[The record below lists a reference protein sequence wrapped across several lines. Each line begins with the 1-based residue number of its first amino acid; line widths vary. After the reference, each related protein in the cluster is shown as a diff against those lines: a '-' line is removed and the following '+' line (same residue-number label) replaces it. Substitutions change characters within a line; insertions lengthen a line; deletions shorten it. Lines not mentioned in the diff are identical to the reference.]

1 VKGFGGPDRCN
12 REYPKVNQ
20 EGKHLSIGQIE
31 VLIGSAPGGIEDDGQ
46 ADLQQA
52 NNHLDNCEACQRL
65 VSMYREGDRIL
76 RQLGER
82 VTKEAT
88 RDCPSEISLFELAAG
103 VMGLEEADKLLQHTV
118 QCDRCG
124 PFLCQAAEILN
135 PVQKREEDALLSS
148 LPSGRPEWQA
158 SLARALA
165 SASAPH
171 PAPPASAS
179 TTRRDIRIRFTARL
193 HWVYAAAAGLVL
205 ATLAGSWLVIRLQ
218 SPSADTLIAQAYSEQ
233 RTIELRLAE
242 TAYAP
247 IRQQRGAEGS
257 SFSKPAALLEAE
269 LLIQRQLQK
278 TPNDPKWLAAGGR
291 SALLEWHYE
300 DAIRSFNQVLET
312 NPDSSDVL
320 RDLATAYFQRAEI
333 EHRPIDYGNAMQ
345 ELSKALAK
353 RPDDAV
359 ARFNRAVIDER
370 MFLYDDAEKDWE
382 AYLRLDPTG
391 PWAPEAQQR
400 LDEVRSKLQKHDQS
414 QKVLIEEPVA
424 AAMFFGE
431 RLRNDAPTHGDGD
444 SIDEQYLDLAS
455 EKWLSALAKDL
466 RRGKSIQE
474 SSYGRALQTFA
485 QLWKTR
491 HGDPWVSDLLKS
503 ANAPG
508 FADAAEALSSAV
520 AAASQGDPSLA
531 RQKADRA
538 ARLFGR
544 MPNQAGALRARL
556 EGVYALQRSLEV
568 GKCVHSAR
576 NLGAQLEGLPYYWIQ
591 AKTLLEASACYAS
604 SARLEDAE
612 QSVLL
617 AERIE
622 TQRGFE
628 VLYIRGLSFLSDFA
642 ADKGDRGLA
651 WKHAQAG
658 LERFWNGRFPAIR
671 GYALC
676 ASLGY
681 LAEDSDQGWVAMAF
695 WSQAVQLVGETANRS
710 TEGLARYQLAA
721 EEIAVGKRAEADQEL
736 RKATRIFSSLPNSTA
751 TLNYRVAS
759 EVSLAAVELSS
770 RDRSSARALLNA
782 IAPSVLNVG
791 QYQTVFQYYQT
802 LAEVQVL
809 DGDWRTAERSL
820 YSAVAVSQRGLSSL
834 GRDRDRINWDQ
845 QTSEAYRS
853 LVRTLLAQPGRE
865 EEALRVW
872 EWHRSLPFRTLSAN
886 HLFPES
892 TLAELATK
900 PPRPG
905 EADLRSLV
913 PTLTNVTFL
922 TYAELKDGIALWAY
936 DNRGITF
943 RRIPVPIAEVTAV
956 GKSFVRLCSDPTSDA
971 AVLRLNAKKLYE
983 WLISPIQSFLSP
995 ERTIWIEPDGDLSF
1009 LPFQALVD
1017 PDGVPLL
1024 MNFSIAY
1031 RSSATSKQRAE
1042 EPRVSAS
1049 DYAFVV
1055 SSSLFPTPSSRPL
1068 PPLPDAVREAE
1079 MIAARFPNH
1088 RLLVGEGTR
1097 VDEIQA
1103 ELRRCAVFHYAGHY
1117 LPTGM
1122 QGRTVLGSI
1131 LNSESAR
1138 NSRQGVTSSFPLHRS
1153 KLVVLSACSTGSGE
1167 KLGLFDP
1174 DGLVRPLLW
1183 AGASRVIASRWN
1195 VDSRVTAKLM
1205 DKLYSDLL
1213 SGKTSVDAL
1222 RAASTQ
1228 LAADSEYRH
1237 PYYWAGFG
1245 VFAQD

>member
-1 VKGFGGPDRCN
+1 MNLED
-12 REYPKVNQ
+12 
-20 EGKHLSIGQIE
+20 KHLTIE
-31 VLIGSAPGGIEDDGQ
+31 QLEKLIGIGLGRTGDEEQ
-46 ADLQQA
+46 ANLQQA
-52 NNHLDNCEACQRL
+52 QDHVDNCEACQRL
-65 VSMYREGDRIL
+65 VSMHREGDRIL
-76 RQLGER
+76 RQLGGH
-82 VTKEAT
+82 VAKEAT
-88 RDCPSEISLFELAAG
+88 CDCPSEISLFELAAG
-103 VMGLEEADKLLQHTV
+103 VMGLEEADKLLEHTV
-118 QCDRCG
+118 QCDHCG
-124 PFLCQAAEILN
+124 PFLRQAAEILN
-135 PVQKREEDALLSS
+135 PVQKREEDTLLSS
-148 LPSGRPEWQA
+148 LQSGKPEWQA
-158 SLARALA
+158 SLAGELA

-171 PAPPASAS
+171 PASPASAS
-179 TTRRDIRIRFTARL
+179 TTRRDTLIRFTASI

-205 ATLAGSWLVIRLQ
+205 AALAGSWLVIRFRN
-218 SPSADTLIAQAYSEQ
+218 SSADTLIAQAYSEQ

-242 TAYAP
+242 TAHAP
-247 IRQQRGAEGS
+247 MRQQRGTEGS

-278 TPNDPKWLAAGGR
+278 TPNDPKWLTARGR

-353 RPDDAV
+353 RPNDAV
-359 ARFNRAVIDER
+359 ALFNRAVIDER

-382 AYLRLDPTG
+382 AYLRLDPNG
-391 PWAPEAQQR
+391 PWAAEAQQR
-400 LDEVRSKLQKHDQS
+400 LDEVRSKVQKHDQS
-414 QKVLIEEPVA
+414 QKVPIEEPLA

-431 RLRNDAPTHGDGD
+431 RLRKEPATHGDGD

-455 EKWLSALAKDL
+455 EKWLSALAQDL
-466 RRGKSIQE
+466 RKGKSIQE
-474 SSYGRALQTFA
+474 SPYGRALQTLA

-491 HGDPWVSDLLKS
+491 HGDAWLTDLLKS
-503 ANAPG
+503 VNASG

-520 AAASQGDPSLA
+520 AAASEGDPSLA

-538 ARLFGR
+538 ERLFGR

-556 EGVYALQRSLEV
+556 EGVYALQRSLEDA
-568 GKCVHSAR
+568 KCVRSAR

-591 AKTLLEASACYAS
+591 AKLLLEASACYAS

-612 QSVLL
+612 QSVSH
-617 AERIE
+617 AERIA
-622 TQRGFE
+622 TQREFE
-628 VLYIRGLSFLSDFA
+628 VLYMRGLSFSTDFA

-651 WKHAQAG
+651 WKQAQAG
-658 LERFWNGRFPAIR
+658 LERFWNGSFPAIR

-681 LAEDSDQGWVAMAF
+681 LAEDSDQSWVAVAF
-695 WSQAVQLVGETANRS
+695 WSEAVRVVGKTANRS

-721 EEIAVGKRAEADQEL
+721 EEIAVGRQAEADKEL
-736 RKATRIFSSLPNSTA
+736 RKVTRIFSSLPNSAA
-751 TLNYRVAS
+751 TLNYQVAS
-759 EVSLAAVELSS
+759 EASLAAVELS
-770 RDRSSARALLNA
+770 RGERSSARTRLDA
-782 IAPSVLNVG
+782 IAASVLNVD

-802 LAEVQVL
+802 LAEEQVF
-809 DGDWRTAERSL
+809 DGDWRSAEKSL
-820 YSAVAVSQRGLSSL
+820 YSAVAVSQRGLAGL

-845 QTSEAYRS
+845 QTSQAYRS

-872 EWHRSLPFRTLSAN
+872 EWHRSLPFRTLRAN

-892 TLAELATK
+892 TLAELVTN
-900 PPRPG
+900 PSRPG

-913 PTLTNVTFL
+913 PTLTSVTFL

-936 DNRGITF
+936 DDRGITF

-956 GKSFVRLCSDPTSDA
+956 GKTFVRLCSDPTSDA
-971 AVLRLNAKKLYE
+971 AVLQLDAKKLYE
-983 WLISPIQSFLSP
+983 WLISPIQSLLSP
-995 ERTIWIEPDGDLSF
+995 ERTIWIEPDGNLSF

-1017 PDGVPLL
+1017 PNGVPLF
-1024 MNFSIAY
+1024 MKFSIAY
-1031 RSSATSKQRAE
+1031 RSSATSKRRAE
-1042 EPRVSAS
+1042 EPRVSVS

-1055 SSSLFPTPSSRPL
+1055 SSSLSSALSSRAL

-1088 RLLVGEGTR
+1088 RLLLGEGTR
-1097 VDEIQA
+1097 VEEIQA
-1103 ELRRCAVFHYAGHY
+1103 EIRRCAVFHYAGHY

-1131 LNSESAR
+1131 LNSEIAQ
-1138 NSRQGVTSSFPLHRS
+1138 NSRPCVTSGFPLRRS
-1153 KLVVLSACSTGSGE
+1153 KLVVLSACSTGSAE

-1174 DGLVRPLLW
+1174 DGLVRPLLR

-1205 DKLYSDLL
+1205 DKLYSGLL